1 MYVFRQHTITSPD
14 VVLFLVEKVMVCASE
29 VASLCGSSTKSE
41 KEACDIDK
49 VCDWEMIIHYVYVR
63 YTL

>member
-1 MYVFRQHTITSPD
+1 MLSCVTLCVLCRQQTVSSPD

-29 VASLCGSSTKSE
+29 VASLSGSSSKSE

-49 VCDWEMIIHYVYVR
+49 VGFKDSTSC
-63 YTL
+63 